1 MNLFYCDA
9 MQKHYMSNIN
19 SIKFSLI
26 LVEKLILKCL
36 LFWKEI
42 LMHHSFNYLL

>member
-26 LVEKLILKCL
+26 LVEKLIKIYNLNKT
-36 LFWKEI
+36 K
-42 LMHHSFNYLL
+42 